1 MQIGVDCDKAV
12 DNRRVYVVDADEVT
26 RAAVGFMLADE
37 NETHEFAD
45 LAAALARAPSFTPD
59 LVILG
64 RAIVETAGPGVFAQ
78 ISALGARAV
87 VLADAGARDYANA
100 CLSAGARGVIYK
112 PLDIATVRA
121 KVDAFLGR
129 LAHTTFSLQPI

>member
-12 DNRRVYVVDADEVT
+12 DNRRVYVVDTDEVS

-37 NETHEFAD
+37 CETHEFAD
-45 LAAALARAPSFTPD
+45 LDAACARAHEFPPD

-64 RAIVETAGPGVFAQ
+64 PGIVAAHGSTVFAQ
-78 ISALGARAV
+78 ITALGARAV
-87 VLADAGARDYANA
+87 VLVEPGARDYANA
-100 CLSAGARGVIYK
+100 CLAAGARGVIYK
-112 PLDIATVRA
+112 PLDIASVRA

-129 LAHTTFSLQPI
+129 LARTTFSLQPI

>member
-12 DNRRVYVVDADEVT
+12 DNRRVYVVDADEVA

-37 NETHEFAD
+37 CETHEFAD
-45 LAAALARAPSFTPD
+45 LNAAIERASSFGPD

-64 RAIVETAGPGVFAQ
+64 RAIVEAEGPRVFEQ
-78 ISALGARAV
+78 ITALGARAI
-87 VLADAGARDYANA
+87 VLAESGARDYANA
-100 CLSAGARGVIYK
+100 CLAAGARGVIYK

-129 LAHTTFSLQPI
+129 LARTTFSLQPI

>member
-12 DNRRVYVVDADEVT
+12 DNRRVFVVDADEVA
-26 RAAVGFMLADE
+26 RIAVGFMLSDD
-37 NETHEFAD
+37 NETHEFSNIDEA
-45 LAAALARAPSFTPD
+45 LSKAAAFAPD

-64 RAIVETAGPGVFAQ
+64 PAIVRAEGHEVFARVRH
-78 ISALGARAV
+78 LGARAI
-87 VLADAGARDYANA
+87 VLVERGDRDYANA
-100 CLSAGARGVIYK
+100 CLAGGASGVIYK

>member
-37 NETHEFAD
+37 CATHEFAD
-45 LAAALARAPSFTPD
+45 LDSAFAHAQDFAPD

-64 RAIVETAGPGVFAQ
+64 RAIVETGGHGVFAQ
-78 ISALGARAV
+78 VAARGARAV
-87 VLADAGARDYANA
+87 VLAESGARDYANA
-100 CLSAGARGVIYK
+100 CLAAGARGVIYK

-129 LAHTTFSLQPI
+129 LARTTFSLQPI

>member
-12 DNRRVYVVDADEVT
+12 DNRRVYVVDADEVA

-37 NETHEFAD
+37 CETHEFAD
-45 LAAALARAPSFTPD
+45 LDAAFGRAREFAPD

-64 RAIVETAGPGVFAQ
+64 PSIVAAAGPSVFARVN
-78 ISALGARAV
+78 ALGARAV
-87 VLADAGARDYANA
+87 VLVEPGARDYANT

-112 PLDIATVRA
+112 PLDIAAVRA

-129 LAHTTFSLQPI
+129 LARTTFSLQPI

>member
-12 DNRRVYVVDADEVT
+12 DNRRVYVVDADEVA

-45 LAAALARAPSFTPD
+45 LDAALIKAADFKPD

-64 RAIVETAGPGVFAQ
+64 RSIVEASGTDVFMRVRAT
-78 ISALGARAV
+78 GARAV
-87 VLADAGARDYANA
+87 VLADSGARAYANECLAAGA
-100 CLSAGARGVIYK
+100 SGVIYK

-129 LAHTTFSLQPI
+129 LARTTFSLQPI

>member
-12 DNRRVYVVDADEVT
+12 DNRRVYVVDTDEVS

-37 NETHEFAD
+37 CETHEFAD
-45 LAAALARAPSFTPD
+45 LDLAFERAQSFTPD

-64 RAIVETAGPGVFAQ
+64 PGVIAAAGPEVFGR
-78 ISALGARAV
+78 INLLGARAV
-87 VLADAGARDYANA
+87 VLAESGARDYANA

>member
-12 DNRRVYVVDADEVT
+12 DNRRVYVVDADEVA

-37 NETHEFAD
+37 CETHEFAD
-45 LAAALARAPSFTPD
+45 LDAALIKAADFKPD

-64 RAIVETAGPGVFAQ
+64 RSIVEASGNDVFMRVR
-78 ISALGARAV
+78 SLGARAV
-87 VLADAGARDYANA
+87 VLADSGARDYANT
-100 CLSAGARGVIYK
+100 CLAAGARGVIYK

-129 LAHTTFSLQPI
+129 LARTTFSLQPI